1 MSQTLA
7 ISAPLVMSAVPA
19 LLVTGGLIVGW
30 FLRGDLA
37 TNIEVAR
44 LNADNDARTARWLWL
59 RGYRLTPHA
68 GPDVTDDMPAI
79 EAEPKHVDGEVLRV
93 EHPTSEIVR
102 PTLADLAEEVALV
115 QATTC
120 CDGHMSEEC
129 NGYGELSEACCEQC
143 PDWDWTPQPNPLFR
157 AISDEPEHDDED
169 APADDT
175 DRPGLH
181 LVLLAVPVALWDR
194 LAEWWQSLWAARHER
209 HMVGSGEQATAGDP
223 FAELLAHVEDSA
235 TTDAEE
241 REVLDEAWRAAV
253 AAARA
258 EAAPRHA
265 SDELAQDTGYR
276 GSRWKPGTEH
286 TGLHPIVVP
295 AQRDGGES

>member
-44 LNADNDARTARWLWL
+44 LNADNDARTARWLWQ

-68 GPDVTDDMPAI
+68 GPDVTDDLPAI
-79 EAEPKHVDGEVLRV
+79 EAKPKHVDGEVLHV
-93 EHPTSEIVR
+93 EHPTGEIHR

-175 DRPGLH
+175 DRPGLR
-181 LVLLAVPVALWDR
+181 LVLLALAWDLTDR
-194 LAEWWQSLWAARHER
+194 AHDWLSVLIDDVLDRFKSDER
-209 HMVGSGEQATAGDP
+209 R
-223 FAELLAHVEDSA
+223 
-235 TTDAEE
+235 DAEFRQVADDDIETDDEFE
-241 REVLDEAWRAAV
+241 RAVMEAEVQAWRDANQAS
-253 AAARA
+253 
-258 EAAPRHA
+258 PRHG
-265 SDELAQDTGYR
+265 SDVEAEDTGYR
-276 GSRWKPGTEH
+276 GSRWAAGIEH
-286 TGLHPIVVP
+286 TGLHPIVP
-295 AQRDGGES
+295 AQRSGDADE